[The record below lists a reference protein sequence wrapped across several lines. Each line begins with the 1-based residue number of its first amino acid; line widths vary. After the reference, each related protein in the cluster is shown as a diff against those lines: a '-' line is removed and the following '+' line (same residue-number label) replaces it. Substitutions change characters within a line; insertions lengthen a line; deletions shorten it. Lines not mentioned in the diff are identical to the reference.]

1 MGAKAVF
8 RELYPLL
15 FSADLSTSQARALA
29 QNAACARLQ
38 ALAMAV
44 RGVGG
49 DHGRRFTTGG
59 QSGINASGRHVGK
72 EKGHQKKEQIQ
83 RG

>member
-44 RGVGG
+44 RGAGG

-59 QSGINASGRHVGK
+59 QSGINASGRARRKGK
-72 EKGHQKKEQIQ
+72 RASEKGANSE
-83 RG
+83 G